1 MPHWNCAKL
10 LRIKQFTRR
19 MTMSVQDLKTATTGK
34 AVSPMATMQTFLT
47 QHKRQF
53 ELALPKHLDA
63 DRIIRLAL
71 TSFSSSKKLQQC
83 SPKSFAA
90 SVLTAS
96 QLGLEIGVVG
106 QGFLVPYN
114 TKKGMVC
121 QFIPGWQGL
130 VDLVSRSG
138 RGTAWTGAVFEG
150 DDFDF
155 QLGDSPY
162 VKHRPKGEDSPDKI
176 TYVYAIGR
184 AKDADWPV
192 IEVWPIEKVRRH
204 RNKYNKV
211 GDQHYSYENWEMY
224 ARKIP
229 LLQVIKY
236 MPKSIEVQNAIAAT
250 EAFDMGKTGS
260 IIEGQF
266 VTEDPEGDGDDNQQ
280 AERDTAAAARA
291 QREPEKEQPKTNVN
305 PATGETASL
314 LDDVKRLC
322 AIAVATK
329 DIDTAWLK
337 LDDARIILPEMLPD
351 NRALAAIEIEAAEA
365 ALKARVKA

>member
-1 MPHWNCAKL
+1 
-10 LRIKQFTRR
+10 
-19 MTMSVQDLKTATTGK
+19 MSAADLKTAVTGK
-34 AVSPMATMQTFLT
+34 AASPMATMQSFLT
-47 QHKRQF
+47 QHKQQF
-53 ELALPKHLDA
+53 ALALPKHLDA

-71 TSFSSSKKLQQC
+71 TAFSASPKLQQC
-83 SPKSFAA
+83 TPKSFAA

-114 TKKGMVC
+114 SRKEGMVC

-176 TYVYAIGR
+176 THVYAIGR
-184 AKDADWPV
+184 AKGADYPV

-211 GDQHYSYENWEMY
+211 GDQHYSYRDWEMY

-229 LLQVIKY
+229 LLQVLKY
-236 MPKSIEVQNAIAAT
+236 MPKSIELQNAVAAS
-250 EAFDMGKTGS
+250 EASDMGFGGS

-266 VTEDPEGDGDDNQQ
+266 VIQDQDDGDDGQSQQ
-280 AERDTAAAARA
+280 AEREAARTSRA
-291 QREPEKEQPKTNVN
+291 QREPEKSQPSATVN
-305 PATGETASL
+305 KETGETTSL
-314 LDDVKRLC
+314 LDDVKRIT
-322 AIAVATK
+322 AQAVAIS
-329 DIDTAWLK
+329 DIETAWLK
-337 LDDARIILPEMLPD
+337 LDDARIILNEMTPE
-351 NRALAAIEIEAAEA
+351 NKALAVIGITAAEA
-365 ALKARVKA
+365 SLKARVK